1 MKRAAVLFISFLV
14 ALLSTDVSAQNFP
27 VTEQT
32 LANGLRIIIIEDHK
46 SPLATFQIWYK
57 VGSRNEPEG
66 KKGISHLLEHMMFKG
81 TKKYGPKE
89 FSNII
94 QRNGGM
100 DNAFTSKDYTVYYQ
114 NMSSDRLYLSVEL
127 ESDRMKNLLLD
138 PKELESERN
147 VVLEERRQ
155 RYENDPQALIYE
167 DVISTAFK
175 AHSYRDPVIGWPST
189 IRAITKEDLS
199 DYYSVF
205 YSPSNAFIVVA
216 GDVEPA
222 KVIGIIKEKF
232 ENISAAVKSPVFST
246 AVEPQQEGPKKIYL
260 RKEAE
265 LPYVV
270 MAFHAPSFPH
280 PDSFALDLLSVVLSG
295 GKSARFY
302 QNLVR
307 TQAVALNEFASY
319 NPLYSDPYLFM
330 VGGTASKGVAA
341 ETLADALWTEIKKLG
356 SGLISETELQKAKNQ
371 IEASFIFAQDSNYS
385 KALYAGMFERLG
397 SWRLSEKYLEGIRKV
412 TAADLQSAA
421 KKYLTEDNS
430 TTGILIPVKEVRK

>member
-1 MKRAAVLFISFLV
+1 MRRAVFFLFIVLILV
-14 ALLSTDVSAQNFP
+14 PAALAAQSFP
-27 VTEQT
+27 VTEHT
-32 LANGLRIIIIEDHK
+32 LANGLKVIIIEDHK

-89 FSNII
+89 FTNII

-100 DNAFTSKDYTVYYQ
+100 DNAFTTKDYTTYYQ
-114 NMSSDRLYLSVEL
+114 NMSSDRLHLSVEL
-127 ESDRMKNLLLD
+127 ESDRMKNLLFD
-138 PKELESERN
+138 PKELNSERN

-155 RYENDPQALIYE
+155 RYENDPQALLYE
-167 DVISTAFK
+167 DVMSTAFM

-189 IRAITKEDLS
+189 LASITREDMF
-199 DYYSVF
+199 DYYSTY

-216 GDVEPA
+216 GDVDPS
-222 KVIGIIKEKF
+222 KVTTMINEKF
-232 ENISAAVKSPVFST
+232 ENIPAAVKRPRLSV
-246 AVEPQQEGPKKIYL
+246 AEEPQQEGPKRIYL

-280 PDSFALDLLSVVLSG
+280 PDSFALDVLSVILSG

-302 QNLVR
+302 QSLVL
-307 TQAVALNEFASY
+307 TQAVAVDEFASY
-319 NPLYSDPYLFM
+319 NGLYRDPFLFII
-330 VGGTASKGVAA
+330 GGTASKGVTA
-341 ETLADALWTEIKKLG
+341 ETLVDALWAEIKKV
-356 SGLISETELQKAKNQ
+356 SSEPVAEAELQKAKNQ

-412 TAADLQSAA
+412 TAADLQAVTR
-421 KKYLTEDNS
+421 KYLVEDNS
-430 TTGILIPVKEVRK
+430 TTGILVPLKKAEQ